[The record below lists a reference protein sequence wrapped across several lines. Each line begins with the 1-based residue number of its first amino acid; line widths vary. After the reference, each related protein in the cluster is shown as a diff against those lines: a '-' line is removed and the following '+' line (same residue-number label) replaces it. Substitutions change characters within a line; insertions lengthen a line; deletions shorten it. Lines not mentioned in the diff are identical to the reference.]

1 MNRRLPVPSLED
13 ICVGRLRRYLSDHCW
28 TVSKVYGGVEMDQIV
43 LREEVL
49 PLHIA
54 ELRCHIFENIPWYL
68 DEMVVNEIISGI
80 HEAVA
85 TKQNQYNFNTH
96 IPVYKTELY
105 CMVTMVDLIVTPRL
119 RRLDMPN
126 IPKILRTHVTARL
139 QDFTGLQY
147 VNMLLLGFGMDSRNS
162 ESKEIVAPTNIISA
176 LRHMNL
182 LTHLILPTFCT
193 NNIIRALSITCKDTL
208 TRLEIDHS
216 LRMTDAVVPD
226 MLKLENLRLLSMAA
240 SPLSAEALAIIL
252 LGLKKLVSLPNGDFL
267 CDSLEWLVYD
277 SPEEVLPKEQRL
289 PQFAIQEFCSSE
301 DYHFHSKK
309 QMELVAQ
316 LCPNIAQ
323 IKFFYDSEILCEI
336 RTLEKFPHLQDLCLN
351 GGDFNKDPLRPLI
364 ENIGHQ
370 LKRLEFNHVDSID
383 RHAIVQMS
391 LCCTKLQSIF
401 FSACSF
407 LDYGA
412 LHRELFD
419 YYHAG
424 GLETIE
430 EIELVLLLRDQ
441 EAFNTEIEGLIQ
453 PFESLEELKISS
465 QCSTSTI
472 LFLLLHCPVIKK
484 LFVGANSEITNEALL
499 QILSVNPLKYLE
511 ELELSAGENLSMSTL
526 NILLNNCS
534 SLRRLKGL
542 KYWKAMTDEERET
555 FFLMVK
561 KNNLDLDI
569 SEILPLDYSIFGN
582 KYEMS
587 AESKEEYRIYFSTA

>member
-1 MNRRLPVPSLED
+1 
-13 ICVGRLRRYLSDHCW
+13 VGRLRRYLSDHCW
-28 TVSKVYGGVEMDQIV
+28 TVAKVYKGVEIDEVIQ
-43 LREEVL
+43 REEVL

-54 ELRCHIFENIPWYL
+54 ELRNRIFANIPWYL
-68 DEMVVNEIISGI
+68 DDKVVGEIIAGI
-80 HEAVA
+80 HEAVQK
-85 TKQNQYNFNTH
+85 KQSQYTFNTH

-119 RRLDMPN
+119 KRLDMPN

-139 QDFTGLQY
+139 QDFTSLQY
-147 VNMLLLGFGMDSRNS
+147 INMLLLGFGMDSRCADS
-162 ESKEIVAPTNIISA
+162 TEIVAPSNIISA
-176 LRHMNL
+176 LRCMNC
-182 LTHLILPTFCT
+182 LTHLVLPTFCT
-193 NNIIRALSITCKDTL
+193 NNIIRALTLTCKDSL

-216 LRMTDAVVPD
+216 LRMSDAAVPD
-226 MLKLENLRLLSMAA
+226 LLKLEQLRLLSMGGTT
-240 SPLSAEALAIIL
+240 LSSEALAIML

-267 CDSLEWLVYD
+267 CDSLEWLVYE
-277 SPEEVLPKEQRL
+277 SPDEILPRGLGL
-289 PQFAIQEFCSSE
+289 PTLAIQEFCSSE

-316 LCPNIAQ
+316 MCPDIAQ

-336 RTLEKFPHLQDLCLN
+336 RTLEKFSHLEDLRLN
-351 GGDFNKDPLRPLI
+351 GGDFNKDPLRALI

-370 LKRLEFNHVDSID
+370 LRRLEFNHVDSID

-391 LCCTKLQSIF
+391 LCCTNLQSLS

-407 LDYGA
+407 LDYGS

-430 EIELVLLLRDQ
+430 EIELALLLRDQ

-453 PFESLEELKISS
+453 PFEHLEELKICC

-472 LFLLLHCPVIKK
+472 LFLLLHCPALRR
-484 LFVGANSEITNEALL
+484 LFVGSNAEITNETLL
-499 QILSVNPLKYLE
+499 QILSVNPLRYLE
-511 ELELSAGENLSMSTL
+511 ELELGSGANLDKSTL
-526 NILLNNCS
+526 DILLNNCYN
-534 SLRRLKGL
+534 LRRLKGV
-542 KYWKAMTDEERET
+542 KYWKGMTDEEREN

-561 KNNLDLDI
+561 RNNLDLDI
-569 SEILPLDYSIFGN
+569 SEIVPLDYSIFKN
-582 KYEMS
+582 KFEMS
-587 AESKEEYRIYFSTA
+587 DKAKEDYRIYFSTA